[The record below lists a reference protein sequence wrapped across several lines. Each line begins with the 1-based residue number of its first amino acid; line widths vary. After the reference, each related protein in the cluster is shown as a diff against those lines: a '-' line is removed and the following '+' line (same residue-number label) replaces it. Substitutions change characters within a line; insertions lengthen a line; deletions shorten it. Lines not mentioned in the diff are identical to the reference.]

1 MATKGRRSRTA
12 PRRTLVGPIAMLAGG
27 AAVGA
32 LVWHVLMIMPP
43 TGAHAWRGAEQ
54 LSREDRTALERM
66 LRAHP

>member
-1 MATKGRRSRTA
+1 
-12 PRRTLVGPIAMLAGG
+12 MLAGG